1 LKSGF
6 LESKFQKTNMA
17 LVSNDFFSNMNQF
30 HSLRLLSSILT
41 CNFTG
46 QSS

>member
-1 LKSGF
+1 LESGF
-6 LESKFQKTNMA
+6 PESEFRETNMA
-17 LVSNDFFSNMNQF
+17 LISNDFFSNMNQF